1 VISARNLNE
10 YATAGHALKY
20 LARADGIPHR
30 TEGEAVLLEFIP
42 AVGQASCLPV
52 VAASSRELYTT
63 TKDPPREGTRP
74 TAICRPGLLTRHEHF

>member
-42 AVGQASCLPV
+42 ADRAGILPAGCRGFQPRV
-52 VAASSRELYTT
+52 IHNDKRPAA
-63 TKDPPREGTRP
+63 
-74 TAICRPGLLTRHEHF
+74 